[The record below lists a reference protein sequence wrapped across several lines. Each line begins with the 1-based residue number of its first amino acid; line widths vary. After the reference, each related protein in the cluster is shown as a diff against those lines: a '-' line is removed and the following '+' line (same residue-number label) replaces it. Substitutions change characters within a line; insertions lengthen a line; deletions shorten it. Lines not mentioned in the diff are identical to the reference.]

1 MCVFLSLTLSV
12 ALKLQK
18 KKKKAEVFLK
28 KVVGDSGSVWLV
40 LSRIY
45 YIFIIITVISLTTY
59 FSTVPVEN
67 FLLQK
72 VVKLSKNSESSFKA
86 NSG

>member
-12 ALKLQK
+12 ALRLQ
-18 KKKKAEVFLK
+18 KKKAEVFLK

-45 YIFIIITVISLTTY
+45 YFFIIITVISLTTY

>member
-1 MCVFLSLTLSV
+1 MFFSLSHSPSLSSR
-12 ALKLQK
+12 K

-67 FLLQK
+67 FLIQK
-72 VVKLSKNSESSFKA
+72 VVKLSKNSDSSFKA

>member
-1 MCVFLSLTLSV
+1 MCFSLSHTLRRSQ
-12 ALKLQK
+12 AAK